1 MKSVLAVVVGF
12 LVVPAAYAQE
22 RESERARVQSGA
34 VDSRWSAWVGCWQ
47 PVEANESDAR
57 VCVSTA
63 GEHGVTFS
71 TTVDGQTVLEETLVA
86 DGIDRQVTDA
96 ECRGTQRAEWS
107 LDGRRLFARADLICG
122 RQEPRRIS
130 GLAMIAPDGT
140 WLDVQSSRV
149 DSRENLRVRRYRRV
163 ADGVASFVPA
173 GSSFT
178 LDAVKEASRNVSPHV
193 LEAALAETHAQFDL
207 NSRNVIGLADAGV
220 PERVIDVIIAL
231 SYPQQFIVEKTTPS
245 VAPPLLP
252 PAFLAA
258 DPFDYWA
265 YCYSPFGY
273 RHSRYYYPY
282 AFGSSY
288 AVVEGGGS
296 EAPRPSGTG
305 QAIDGV
311 GYTRVRQR
319 EPEPRATTASSG
331 AGTSSTSSGAGS
343 SSSGGGGSV
352 SSSGYSRGGSS
363 GGSSG
368 GGSSGSGSSGSS
380 SNGSSSSGG
389 DSGRTAVPR

>member
-12 LVVPAAYAQE
+12 LIVAAAYAQE
-22 RESERARVQSGA
+22 REPERTRVQSGA
-34 VDSRWSAWVGCWQ
+34 IDSRWSLWIGCWQ

-63 GEHGVTFS
+63 GEHGVTFA

-86 DGIDRQVTDA
+86 DGTDRQVTDA

-107 LDGRRLFARADLICG
+107 LDGRRLFARADLICAG
-122 RQEPRRIS
+122 QVPRQIA

-173 GSSFT
+173 GRSFT
-178 LDAVKEASRNVSPHV
+178 PDAVKEASRKVSPHV

-207 NSRNVIGLADAGV
+207 DSRTVIGLADAGV
-220 PERVIDVIIAL
+220 PERVIDVMIAL
-231 SYPQQFIVEKTTPS
+231 SYPQQFIVERTTPS
-245 VAPPLLP
+245 AAPPFLP

-258 DPFDYWA
+258 DPFDYRA
-265 YCYSPFGY
+265 YYYSPYSYMYSGF
-273 RHSRYYYPY
+273 YYPY
-282 AFGSSY
+282 AFGASY
-288 AVVEGGGS
+288 PLIESVGS
-296 EAPRPSGTG
+296 APPRPSGSG

-319 EPEPRATTASSG
+319 EPEPRATTASSE
-331 AGTSSTSSGAGS
+331 AGTSSTSSASGS
-343 SSSGGGGSV
+343 SPSGSGGSV
-352 SSSGYSRGGSS
+352 SSSGYSA
-363 GGSSG
+363 
-368 GGSSGSGSSGSS
+368 GGSSGSGSSGSG
-380 SNGSSSSGG
+380 GSGSGG
-389 DSGRTAVPR
+389 SGSDSGRTAVPR

>member
-12 LVVPAAYAQE
+12 LVVAAAYAQE
-22 RESERARVQSGA
+22 REPERARIQPDT
-34 VDSRWSAWVGCWQ
+34 VDSRWSPWIGCWQ

-63 GEHGVTFS
+63 GEHGVTFA

-86 DGIDRQVTDA
+86 DGMEREVTDA
-96 ECRGTQRAEWS
+96 ECRGTQSAEWS

-122 RQEPRRIS
+122 GREPRRIS

-163 ADGVASFVPA
+163 ADGVASFVP
-173 GSSFT
+173 GGRSFT
-178 LDAVKEASRNVSPHV
+178 LDAVKEANRKVSAQV
-193 LEAALAETHAQFDL
+193 LEAALAETHSQFDL

-220 PERVIDVIIAL
+220 PERVIDLMIAL
-231 SYPQQFIVEKTTPS
+231 SYPQQFIVERTTPS
-245 VAPPLLP
+245 VAPPLLA

-258 DPFDYWA
+258 DPFDYRA
-265 YCYSPFGY
+265 YYYSPFAYMYSGF
-273 RHSRYYYPY
+273 YYPY
-282 AFGSSY
+282 AFGASY
-288 AVVEGGGS
+288 PLVESGGS
-296 EAPRPSGTG
+296 APPRQSGSG

-319 EPEPRATTASSG
+319 EPEPRATTALSG

-352 SSSGYSRGGSS
+352 SSSGYSA
-363 GGSSG
+363 
-368 GGSSGSGSSGSS
+368 GGSSGSGSAGSGSS
-380 SNGSSSSGG
+380 GGGASGG

>member
-12 LVVPAAYAQE
+12 LVVAAAYAQE
-22 RESERARVQSGA
+22 REPERARVQSGA
-34 VDSRWSAWVGCWQ
+34 GDSRWSRWIGCWQ
-47 PVEANESDAR
+47 PVETNESDAR

-63 GEHGVTFS
+63 GEHGVTFA

-107 LDGRRLFARADLICG
+107 FDGRRLFARADLICG
-122 RQEPRRIS
+122 GQEPRRIS

-163 ADGVASFVPA
+163 ADGVASFVPS
-173 GSSFT
+173 GGSFT
-178 LDAVKEASRNVSPHV
+178 LDAVKEASRKVSPHV
-193 LEAALAETHAQFDL
+193 LEAALAEAHAQFDL
-207 NSRNVIGLADAGV
+207 NSRNVIGLADADV
-220 PERVIDVIIAL
+220 PERVIDVMIAL
-231 SYPQQFIVEKTTPS
+231 SYPRQFIVEKTTPS
-245 VAPPLLP
+245 VAPPFLP

-265 YCYSPFGY
+265 YYYSPFGY
-273 RHSRYYYPY
+273 RYSRYYYPY
-282 AFGSSY
+282 VFGSSY

-331 AGTSSTSSGAGS
+331 AGARSTSSGGGS
-343 SSSGGGGSV
+343 SSSGSGGSV
-352 SSSGYSRGGSS
+352 SSSGYSA
-363 GGSSG
+363 
-368 GGSSGSGSSGSS
+368 GGSSGSGSSGGGGS
-380 SNGSSSSGG
+380 GSSSSRGGGSGG

>member
-12 LVVPAAYAQE
+12 LVVAAAYAQE
-22 RESERARVQSGA
+22 REPERDRLQSGA
-34 VDSRWSAWVGCWQ
+34 IDPRWSRWIGCWQ
-47 PVEANESDAR
+47 PVEANASDAR
-57 VCVSTA
+57 VCISMA
-63 GEHGVTFS
+63 GEHGVTFA

-86 DGIDRQVTDA
+86 DGRDRQVTDA
-96 ECRGTQRAEWS
+96 DCRGTQRAEWS

-178 LDAVKEASRNVSPHV
+178 LDAVKESSRKVSPHV

-220 PERVIDVIIAL
+220 PERVIDLIIAL
-231 SYPQQFIVEKTTPS
+231 SYPQQFIVERTAPS

-258 DPFDYWA
+258 DPFDYRA
-265 YCYSPFGY
+265 YYYSPFAYMYSGF
-273 RHSRYYYPY
+273 YYPY
-282 AFGSSY
+282 AFGGSYPLVESS
-288 AVVEGGGS
+288 GS
-296 EAPRPSGTG
+296 APPRPSGSG

-319 EPEPRATTASSG
+319 EPEPRGTTASSE
-331 AGTSSTSSGAGS
+331 AGTSSTSSEPGS
-343 SSSGGGGSV
+343 SPSGSGGSV
-352 SSSGYSRGGSS
+352 SSSGYSAGGSS
-363 GGSSG
+363 GS
-368 GGSSGSGSSGSS
+368 GSSGSGSSGSS
-380 SNGSSSSGG
+380 SSGSGGSGG

>member
-1 MKSVLAVVVGF
+1 MKSIFAVVIGFLAV
-12 LVVPAAYAQE
+12 AAAHAQE
-22 RESERARVQSGA
+22 REPERIRVQSGA
-34 VDSRWSAWVGCWQ
+34 VDSRWSPWIGCWQ
-47 PVEANESDAR
+47 PVEANESGVR
-57 VCVSTA
+57 VCVSMA
-63 GEHGVTFS
+63 GEHGVTFT

-86 DGIDRQVTDA
+86 DGMEREVTDA

-107 LDGRRLFARADLICG
+107 LDGRRLFARADLTCDS
-122 RQEPRRIS
+122 QEPRRIS
-130 GLAMIAPDGT
+130 GLDIIAPDGT

-149 DSRENLRVRRYRRV
+149 DSRENVRVRRYRRV
-163 ADGVASFVPA
+163 ADNVASFVSA
-173 GSSFT
+173 GRSFT
-178 LDAVKEASRNVSPHV
+178 LDAVKEASSKVSPQV

-220 PERVIDVIIAL
+220 PERLIDLMIAL
-231 SYPQQFIVEKTTPS
+231 SYPQEFIVDPQEFIVERTTAS
-245 VAPPLLP
+245 VAPAPLP

-258 DPFDYWA
+258 DPFDYRA
-265 YCYSPFGY
+265 YYYSPFAYMYSGF
-273 RHSRYYYPY
+273 YYPY

-288 AVVEGGGS
+288 LLVEGGGGS
-296 EAPRPSGTG
+296 ADPRPSASG
-305 QAIDGV
+305 QVIDGV

-331 AGTSSTSSGAGS
+331 AGTSSTSGSGS

-352 SSSGYSRGGSS
+352 SSSGYSSGSSGSGSGGSGSS

-368 GGSSGSGSSGSS
+368 S
-380 SNGSSSSGG
+380 G